1 MQPKSAAYPDLE
13 NLEIFMWGTEWYRPM
28 AVGGRVNNM
37 LDAVILKGREQKQ
50 SMSDDGIM
58 HEIARDYLK

>member
-1 MQPKSAAYPDLE
+1 
-13 NLEIFMWGTEWYRPM
+13 
-28 AVGGRVNNM
+28 M
-37 LDAVILKGREQKQ
+37 LDAVILKGREQEQ